1 MPDTAVLET
10 VPPAGGPEA
19 ARDHFAQI
27 GRVRQ
32 SVESVIRGKQDVVR
46 LAVVTLIARGHLL
59 IEDVPGIGKTT
70 LANALARSL
79 ELTSHRIQFTSDLL
93 PADIVG
99 LSIFDQGASEFQ
111 WRPGPI
117 FSNIVLADEI
127 NRATPKSQSALLE
140 AMAEEQVT
148 VDGTTRRLP
157 EPFMVIATQNP
168 VEHHG
173 TYPLPES
180 QLDRFMLRIQMGYP
194 GKDDERA
201 MLHDR
206 EVRDPIE
213 SIEPQASYADVI
225 RLQGIAR
232 RVRVDEALIEYL
244 LQIVEATR
252 RSESLELG
260 VSPRGSLAL
269 FRAAQANAL
278 VDGRDYCIADDIKD
292 LVLPCFAH
300 RIVISSRASGLRN
313 RIREAEAILN
323 DILTKIAVPI

>member
-1 MPDTAVLET
+1 MRDTAVIET
-10 VPPAGGPEA
+10 MPAAGGPDTPP
-19 ARDHFAQI
+19 DHFALI
-27 GRVRQ
+27 GRVRR
-32 SVESVIRGKQDVVR
+32 SVESVIRGKPDVVR
-46 LAVVTLIARGHLL
+46 LAAVTLIARGHLL

-99 LSIFDQGASEFQ
+99 LSIFDQAAGEFQ

-213 SIEPQASYADVI
+213 SIEPQASYSDVI
-225 RLQGIAR
+225 RLQDIAR

-244 LQIVEATR
+244 LQIVDATR

>member
-1 MPDTAVLET
+1 M
-10 VPPAGGPEA
+10 PPAGGPVGA
-19 ARDHFAQI
+19 PDHFALI
-27 GRVRQ
+27 GRVRA

-99 LSIFDQGASEFQ
+99 LSIFDQGAGEFQ

-194 GKDDERA
+194 GKEDERA

-225 RLQGIAR
+225 RLQDIAR

-292 LVLPCFAH
+292 LVLPCYAH

>member
-1 MPDTAVLET
+1 
-10 VPPAGGPEA
+10 
-19 ARDHFAQI
+19 
-27 GRVRQ
+27 
-32 SVESVIRGKQDVVR
+32 
-46 LAVVTLIARGHLL
+46 
-59 IEDVPGIGKTT
+59 
-70 LANALARSL
+70 
-79 ELTSHRIQFTSDLL
+79 
-93 PADIVG
+93 
-99 LSIFDQGASEFQ
+99 
-111 WRPGPI
+111 
-117 FSNIVLADEI
+117 
-127 NRATPKSQSALLE
+127 
-140 AMAEEQVT
+140 MAEEQVT

-213 SIEPQASYADVI
+213 SIEPQASYSDVI
-225 RLQGIAR
+225 RLQDIAR

-244 LQIVEATR
+244 LQIVDATR